1 MKLFENKTRSLINIA
16 AAILSIGVAHSANSL
31 TLAQSPLFLAQP
43 VKPLVMLNMS
53 NDHQLYFKAYDDY
66 SDLDGDGVLD
76 TTYSNNIEYYGY
88 FDSGKCYVY
97 QNARFEPNRATDSES
112 KCNYTGG
119 SSEWSGNF
127 LNWAT
132 MTRMDA
138 VRKILYGGF
147 RSTDSEYDSTDV
159 SKDGDTVLER
169 AFLPHDA
176 HSFAKYYNGSD
187 ISSLT
192 PFNVSGGAKT
202 ATSGITICNTT
213 PGSGS
218 SESVTSAPELRIVQ
232 GNYSLWASNERWQC
246 RWKNESGVGSSQGK
260 NGNDPTKSF
269 IYANSD
275 SPIKDGDSG
284 VGLGDHEYNVRVQVC
299 VEGKEE
305 ENCEA
310 YPNGNAKPGGLL
322 QKYGEDGDILFGLI
336 TGSFGRNKS
345 GGVLRK
351 NISNFSDEINES
363 TDGTFVDAAGIVK
376 TLNLLRIYGYDY
388 GQGHYNNTDDCE
400 WGLSSFNDGSCTNW
414 GNPQSEIYLES
425 LRYLGGRSANPNFA
439 SSDSDYIT
447 GLSSPEWSD
456 PLDSSNYCAAV
467 SVIQFNA
474 STSSYDGDYS
484 DSTFSLIDI
493 WTDKIGEAEGIHGG
507 NYFVGESDADNNQ
520 LCTAKGVSA
529 LSGVSGTCPDAPRLE
544 GTYDIAG
551 MAYFARSNSIR
562 NDLPSEQTV
571 RTYGVA
577 LAPAVPRIEVPVPG
591 VADKSISIL
600 PACRNTNPNP
610 DGNCAIVD
618 FKVVEQD
625 QGVDTGAGVLANTGK
640 LYVNW
645 EDSEQG
651 GDFDQDMW
659 GIIDY
664 TVTSTQVKVTTNAI
678 AESTSQPLGFGFV
691 ISGTTNDGFHVNSGV
706 EGFVHSGSG
715 CTTDDSCVVSDEAYT
730 QVFSVGSSSANL
742 LESPLYYAAKWGGY
756 SDDENGN
763 PPTEESIAAGEPETY
778 FYAIDPAKLE
788 ESLSDA
794 LEQVAAAAGSAS
806 SVATNSTRLGT
817 DTVIY
822 QALFNS
828 ADWSG
833 EVRAL
838 NLKEDGTVGSTK
850 WVTDDSKFD
859 SPGVRDIFTYNNV
872 GVEFAWANLSVA
884 QQQALGATEA
894 EGTDVINWVRGQD
907 VTGLRDRGSLL
918 GDIVNS
924 SPVFAGRKK
933 FNFHML
939 SEELGGLDYEA
950 YYNSRKATRDEV
962 LYVGANDGML
972 HAFDAASGEEKFAY
986 IPSGVYEQLKNLSAT
1001 NYGSTANPHAYSMD
1015 GKLFVGDAYVNGV
1028 WKNILVGSL
1037 GAGGRGVFA
1046 LDITEA
1052 GTFDEGNVLF
1062 ELTEADF
1069 PEIGNVTG
1077 ELTIAPTNDGWKL
1090 IFGNGYNSEN
1100 TRARLFVVDLEN
1112 PLTETKV
1119 IETSLAGSN
1128 GLAGPALLTNGDGEV
1143 DTAYAGDLLG
1153 NMWKFDLSDNQA
1165 NNWGVAFKNGE
1176 PLFTAVDPN
1185 GKVQPITATPTLGLN
1200 SQMVDAIMVYFG
1212 TGSYLTSSD
1221 NTTGD
1226 VINSFY
1232 ALADQ
1237 DAEIEARSD
1246 LMQKS
1251 ISAEGNGVRD
1261 VADNSA
1267 TSWWTNK
1274 KGWYM
1279 DLSYGGA
1286 VTGER
1291 VISKPLLIYDRLLFP
1306 TMITS
1311 SDPCSF
1317 GGSGW
1322 LMELVA
1328 VGDRYEGHSIFGE
1341 DGLEV
1346 DYAVISYSEIIRSGE
1361 KAYLPTSNIKGELDV
1376 EEGDFP
1382 IDAVGRMSWRQLR

>member
-1 MKLFENKTRSLINIA
+1 MKFFPGKSKLLFRFA
-16 AAILSIGVAHSANSL
+16 AGILSVCVAHSAHSL
-31 TLAQSPLFLAQP
+31 SLAQSPLFLTQP

-66 SDLDGDGVLD
+66 SDINEDGVLD
-76 TTYSNNIEYYGY
+76 TTYSKENEYYGY
-88 FDSGKCYVY
+88 FDSNKCYVY
-97 QNARFEPNRATDSES
+97 QNSRFEPNRATDAEY

-138 VRKILYGGF
+138 VRKILFGGY
-147 RSTDSEYDSTDV
+147 RSTDNAYDAGDLT
-159 SKDGDTVLER
+159 KDGATVLER

-176 HSFAKYYNGSD
+176 HSFAKYYNGDD
-187 ISSLT
+187 IASLT
-192 PFNVSGGAKT
+192 PFSVSGGHNT
-202 ATSGITICNTT
+202 STSGITICNTT

-260 NGNDPTKSF
+260 NGNDSSKSG

-275 SPIKDGDSG
+275 SPRMSGDDG
-284 VGLGDHEYNVRVQVC
+284 VGLGDAEYNVRVQVC
-299 VEGKEE
+299 VSGKEE
-305 ENCEA
+305 DNCEA
-310 YPNGNAKPGGLL
+310 YPNGNLKPTGLL
-322 QKYGEDGDILFGLI
+322 QKYGQDGDILFGLI
-336 TGSFGRNKS
+336 TGSFGKNKS

-351 NISNFSDEINES
+351 NISDFADEINED
-363 TDGTFVDAAGIVK
+363 TDGTFADVAGIVK

-388 GQGHYNNTDDCE
+388 GQGYYNSNDNCQ

-425 LRYLGGRSANPNFA
+425 LRYFAGKSATASFA
-439 SSDSDYIT
+439 SSDSSYIN
-447 GLSSPEWSD
+447 GLSSPAWSD
-456 PLDSSNYCAAV
+456 PLSSSNYCAAL

-474 STSSYDGDYS
+474 STSSYDGDYT
-484 DSTFSLIDI
+484 DAAFSMVDT
-493 WTDKIGEAEGIHGG
+493 WTDKIGTAEGIDNGS
-507 NYFVGESDADNNQ
+507 YFVGESGANTNQ
-520 LCTAKGVSA
+520 LCTAKSVTA
-529 LSGVSGTCPDAPRLE
+529 LSGVKGTCPDAPRLE

-591 VADKSISIL
+591 ATDKTIAIL

-618 FKVVEQD
+618 FKVVEQN
-625 QGVDTGAGVLANTGK
+625 QGVDIGAGVLANTGK

-659 GIIDY
+659 GIIEY
-664 TVTSTQVKVTTNAI
+664 QVTSSQVKVTTNAI

-706 EGFVHSGSG
+706 NGFIHSGSG
-715 CTTDDSCVVSDEAYT
+715 CTSTDSCQVDDAAYT
-730 QVFSVGSSSANL
+730 ETFAVGNSTASL
-742 LESPLYYAAKWGGY
+742 LETPLYYAAKWGGY

-763 PPTEESIAAGEPETY
+763 APSEGTIAAAEPETY
-778 FYAIDPAKLE
+778 FYAIDPAELE
-788 ESLSDA
+788 SSLSDA

-806 SVATNSTRLGT
+806 SVATNSTRLGE
-817 DTVIY
+817 DTMIY

-833 EVRAL
+833 ELRAL
-838 NLKEDGTVGSTK
+838 KLKADGTVGSSE
-850 WVTDDSKFD
+850 WVTDDAKFD
-859 SPGVRDIFTYNNV
+859 PYSTRNIVTYNNG
-872 GVEFAWANLSVA
+872 GVDFNWDNLS
-884 QQQALGATEA
+884 QEQKDALGSA
-894 EGTDVINWVRGQD
+894 DVVNWVRGQD
-907 VTGLRDRGSLL
+907 VAGLRSRNSLL

-924 SPVFAGRKK
+924 SPVFAGQKK
-933 FNFHML
+933 FNFHLL
-939 SEELGGLDYEA
+939 SEELGGLAYEE
-950 YYNSRKATRDEV
+950 YYNLKKANRTEFI
-962 LYVGANDGML
+962 YVGANDGML
-972 HAFDAASGEEKFAY
+972 HAFNAATGAEKFAY
-986 IPSGVYEQLKNLSAT
+986 IPSGVYPQLKSLSASD
-1001 NYGSTANPHAYSMD
+1001 YGTASNPHVYSMD
-1015 GKLFVGDAYVNGV
+1015 GKLFVSDAYINGD
-1028 WKNILVGSL
+1028 WKNILVGTL
-1037 GAGGRGVFA
+1037 GAGGRGIFA
-1046 LDITEA
+1046 LDITNPA
-1052 GTFDEGNVLF
+1052 GGFDASNVLF
-1062 ELTEADF
+1062 ELTDADF
-1069 PEIGNVTG
+1069 PGIGNITSEPV
-1077 ELTIAPTNDGWKL
+1077 IAPTNDGWKV

-1100 TRARLFVVDLEN
+1100 SRARLIAVDLEN
-1112 PLTETKV
+1112 PTTETQV
-1119 IETSLAGSN
+1119 IEVSDAGAN
-1128 GLAGPALLTNGDGEV
+1128 GLAGPALLTNADGEV

-1153 NMWKFDLSDNQA
+1153 NMWKFDLSSNNA
-1165 NNWGVAFKNGE
+1165 SNWGVALKRGNTPE

-1185 GKVQPITATPTLGLN
+1185 GAVQPITATPTLGNN
-1200 SQMVDAIMVYFG
+1200 SQMANAIMVYFG
-1212 TGSYLTSSD
+1212 TGSYLTSGD
-1221 NTTGD
+1221 NSAGD

-1232 ALADQ
+1232 AIADQ
-1237 DAEIEARSD
+1237 NAAVSGRDV
-1246 LMQKS
+1246 LMRKS
-1251 ISAEGNGVRD
+1251 ISSQADGVREIENND
-1261 VADNSA
+1261 T
-1267 TSWWTNK
+1267 TSWWTDS
-1274 KGWYM
+1274 KGWYL
-1279 DLSYGGA
+1279 DLTPDGLP
-1286 VTGER
+1286 TGER
-1291 VISKPLLIYDRLLFP
+1291 VISKPLLVYDRLLFP
-1306 TMITS
+1306 TLITS

-1328 VGDRYEGHSIFGE
+1328 VGDRYESHSIFGE

-1361 KAYLPTSNIKGELDV
+1361 KAYLPTSNIKGDLDV
-1376 EEGDFP
+1376 DDGEFP
-1382 IDAVGRMSWRQLR
+1382 IEAVGRMSWRQLR